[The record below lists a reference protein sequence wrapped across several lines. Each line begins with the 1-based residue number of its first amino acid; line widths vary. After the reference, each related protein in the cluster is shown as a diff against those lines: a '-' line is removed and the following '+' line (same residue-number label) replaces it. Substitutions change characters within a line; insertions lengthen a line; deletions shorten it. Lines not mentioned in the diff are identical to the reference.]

1 MTGPS
6 LACRNVSFSFGERE
20 VLSNISFAVDPG
32 EFVAVIGPNGA
43 GKSTLLRVLSGFFA
57 PSQQGGGVWYEG
69 QEVPRLTGPE
79 RAAAVGFLPQ
89 SVQTFF
95 PFTCLEMVR
104 MGRSVFSHWLSSKA
118 DEDERAMAA
127 LELVGMG
134 DFADRPYPNISGG
147 EQKLALL
154 AKMFAQDPQVLL
166 LDEPIATL
174 DAGHALRVMKLLRER
189 SEAGKAVIAVMH
201 DLNQALAHCNRF
213 LLLDQGRQLF
223 YGTSAALLAGTLL
236 QDAYGVSLTTVRH
249 PSSGIQ
255 FLLPDHQ

>member
-6 LACRNVSFSFGERE
+6 LACRNVSFAFGDRE
-20 VLSNISFAVDPG
+20 VLSDISFAADAG
-32 EFVAVIGPNGA
+32 DFVAVIGPNGA
-43 GKSTLLRVLSGFFA
+43 GKSTLLRLLSGFFTS
-57 PSQQGGGVWYEG
+57 PKQGSGVWCG
-69 QEVPRLTGPE
+69 GREVPRLTGPE
-79 RAAAVGFLPQ
+79 RAAAGGFLPQ

-104 MGRSVFSHWLSSKA
+104 MGRSVLSRGFSNRE
-118 DEDERAMAA
+118 EDARAAEA
-127 LELVGMG
+127 LEQVGMAG
-134 DFADRPYPNISGG
+134 FANRPYPNISGG

-166 LDEPIATL
+166 LDEPIAAL
-174 DAGHALRVMKLLRER
+174 DAGHALRVMKLLRQRAE
-189 SEAGKAVIAVMH
+189 SGKTVVAVMH

-213 LLLDQGRQLF
+213 LLLDQGVQLF
-223 YGTSAALLAGTLL
+223 YGTSAELLAGELL
-236 QDAYGVSLTTVRH
+236 QNAYGVSLTTVRH

>member
-6 LACRNVSFSFGERE
+6 LDCRNVSFAFGDRE
-20 VLSNISFAVDPG
+20 VLSDISFAADPG
-32 EFVAVIGPNGA
+32 DFVAAIGPNGA

-57 PSQQGGGVWYEG
+57 PSEGGDVRCEG
-69 QEVPRLTGPE
+69 HAVSRLSGPD
-79 RAAAVGFLPQ
+79 RAEKVGFLPQ

-104 MGRSVFSHWLSSKA
+104 MGRSVFSHWLNSKA
-118 DEDERAMAA
+118 DEDERARAA
-127 LELVGMG
+127 LELVGMA
-134 DFADRPYPNISGG
+134 DFAGRPYPNISGG

-166 LDEPIATL
+166 LDEPIAAL

-189 SEAGKAVIAVMH
+189 SESGKTVVAVMH

-213 LLLDQGRQLF
+213 LLLQEGRQLF
-223 YGTSAALLAGTLL
+223 YGASSELLAGELL
-236 QDAYGVSLTTVRH
+236 QNAYGVSLTTVRH

>member
-1 MTGPS
+1 MTEPS
-6 LACRNVSFSFGERE
+6 LGCRNVSFAFGDRE
-20 VLSNISFAVDPG
+20 VLSNVSFAADPG
-32 EFVAVIGPNGA
+32 DFVAVIGPNGA
-43 GKSTLLRVLSGFFA
+43 GKSTLLRVLSGFFT
-57 PSQQGGGVWYEG
+57 SLEQGSGVWCEG
-69 QEVPRLTGPE
+69 REVPRLTGPE

-104 MGRSVFSHWLSSKA
+104 MGRSVLSRGFSNREQEALA
-118 DEDERAMAA
+118 RDA
-127 LELVGMG
+127 LELTGM
-134 DFADRPYPNISGG
+134 ADLANRPYPNISGG
-147 EQKLALL
+147 EQKLVLL
-154 AKMFAQDPQVLL
+154 AKMFAQDPEVLL

-189 SEAGKAVIAVMH
+189 AEAGKAVIAVMH

-213 LLLDQGRQLF
+213 LLLHHGEQLF
-223 YGTSAALLAGTLL
+223 YGASAELLAGNLL